1 LARGVARVCRHK
13 VTRPVFVLARV
24 VSMLCLV
31 AMVALAAAPAVILVG
46 GWLLF
51 RGSGIDAA
59 GVLILA
65 VAFVGLLVLE
75 FVLFAALSVVK
86 LAADCVTVVSYHG
99 EDVARV
105 IDGLMETR
113 GEGEGSF

>member
-1 LARGVARVCRHK
+1 

-24 VSMLCLV
+24 VSVLCLV
-31 AMVALAAAPAVILVG
+31 AMVALAVAPVVILVG
-46 GWLLF
+46 GWLLL
-51 RGSGIDAA
+51 RGSGIGTA

-65 VAFVGLLVLE
+65 VTFVGLLVLE
-75 FVLFAALSVVK
+75 FVVFAALSVVK

-105 IDGLMETR
+105 IDGVMETR
-113 GEGEGSF
+113 GEGEGRV

>member
-1 LARGVARVCRHK
+1 M
-13 VTRPVFVLARV
+13 FVLARV

-113 GEGEGSF
+113 GEGGRGGIGD